1 MKTNQH
7 TASTPAS
14 REEPFKDWKTAR
26 ERSEQKVA
34 LIGWLMV
41 MIIATAAGFL
51 IGFIAKH

>member
-1 MKTNQH
+1 MKTNQR

-14 REEPFKDWKTAR
+14 REEPFKDWKSAR
-26 ERSEQKVA
+26 ERSEQKIA

-51 IGFIAKH
+51 IGFLAKH